1 MEDGSAI
8 LEGGLAS
15 TALALL
21 ILREVFS
28 FLKER
33 KNGYENGGRLR
44 AEMKQWAEVE
54 KNLTSLTENIRKLA
68 HTINNQTQTMNA
80 VLYKIQHDVQETRQQ
95 IKDAVGECRHKK

>member
-1 MEDGSAI
+1 METGI

-21 ILREVFS
+21 IIREVFS
-28 FLKER
+28 FIKER
-33 KNGYENGGRLR
+33 KVNGNGVGYTE
-44 AEMKQWAEVE
+44 AKKWSEVE
-54 KNLTSLTENIRKLA
+54 RSLTSLTENIRKLS

-95 IKDAVGECRHKK
+95 IKDAVVDCRSNR

>member
-1 MEDGSAI
+1 METAI

-21 ILREVFS
+21 IIREVFS
-28 FLKER
+28 FIKER
-33 KNGYENGGRLR
+33 KGNGNGLR
-44 AEMKQWAEVE
+44 YAELKQWREVE
-54 KNLTSLTENIRKLA
+54 KSLTSLTENIRKLS

-95 IKDAVGECRHKK
+95 IKDAVVDCRSKR

>member
-1 MEDGSAI
+1 MEDAGTI

-28 FLKER
+28 FVREK
-33 KNGYENGGRLR
+33 KTNGNGNGYKL
-44 AEMKQWAEVE
+44 AEIKQWQEVE
-54 KNLTSLTENIRKLA
+54 RNLTSLTENIRKLS

-95 IKDAVGECRHKK
+95 IKDAVGDCRHKK